1 MSPVMTTQAPFSSA
15 VDHDLYQIAPTRQ
28 TPTSVMMGTDHQ
40 LHRPPIAQQHFSGP
54 DPLERQGHS
63 GTGNLSTSPS
73 NHQDPRD
80 FNDIRQSSRAYTAR
94 SPLLPML
101 DEFDLDPLFPP
112 QNGAANEPQIP
123 NDDPHTAF
131 HVEGDGQMFS
141 QPQPDATIP
150 SIVEDASH
158 IFSQFDW
165 GWEGLF
171 ASQAATPN
179 FHSLFLP
186 TEGLSSAPSLSTQS
200 VATPTRSA
208 ENVARLGDNYADA
221 APWSHV
227 SATWRAQHFVEH
239 EYVENIKLA
248 ETTRERI
255 LATAQNFFRLT
266 LDSLNVNSNPG
277 TRFLMAD
284 LKRYSSSSILMLPPT
299 PILHIYLETFLT
311 SFEPYYPLI
320 NKRLFDPNAIASGKN
335 EQLAIV
341 MLLLVIAYGA
351 MRDPAVKARRLST
364 GLLEICRLT
373 TLHLLDKDNT
383 NPRSMI
389 LAECALLSTY
399 QAAFSGDKWLMESS
413 FGQMHQYLMLS
424 KHSRFFERDPTT
436 PYVLSNETDVELLW
450 HSWLERE
457 YTSSLVMVDQEIS
470 ILNDNNPTLTIPDLE
485 KSLPDGDDLWLAAD
499 ASTWFHFWK
508 TAYGPEAGTSTPFV
522 PAKTSLPEL
531 FQSLLDDK
539 LENWKPRLQIL
550 HLRLLLYP
558 IHIITAQ
565 MCELMLCVSEKEPL
579 RFSQTAC
586 LPSSNVRFEEI
597 KTLLQTW
604 WSVFRGLEEN
614 TTRQTAQRQVT
625 EILYHLLNLKLAVSW
640 SHVEQFSRAYIRQ
653 PRPTQGLP
661 AIALRRPREAVFHC
675 GQIMRILHNM
685 DVEIRPLWWPAALY
699 RVAIILW
706 TLSMSHTIE
715 RPERTDPDTVSDIAI
730 DRCPPE
736 APIWQTFL
744 RFYRGRPCL
753 TADDGVLQ
761 PIDDATTV
769 LRVCSDLLRQ
779 YKNMFCL
786 AESLLGELEGL
797 ANS

>member
-1 MSPVMTTQAPFSSA
+1 
-15 VDHDLYQIAPTRQ
+15 
-28 TPTSVMMGTDHQ
+28 
-40 LHRPPIAQQHFSGP
+40 
-54 DPLERQGHS
+54 
-63 GTGNLSTSPS
+63 
-73 NHQDPRD
+73 
-80 FNDIRQSSRAYTAR
+80 
-94 SPLLPML
+94 ML

-227 SATWRAQHFVEH
+227 SATWRAQHFVEQ

-284 LKRYSSSSILMLPPT
+284 LRRYSSSSILMLPPT

-413 FGQMHQYLMLS
+413 FGQMHQYLM
-424 KHSRFFERDPTT
+424 
-436 PYVLSNETDVELLW
+436 
-450 HSWLERE
+450 
-457 YTSSLVMVDQEIS
+457 
-470 ILNDNNPTLTIPDLE
+470 
-485 KSLPDGDDLWLAAD
+485 
-499 ASTWFHFWK
+499 
-508 TAYGPEAGTSTPFV
+508 
-522 PAKTSLPEL
+522 
-531 FQSLLDDK
+531 
-539 LENWKPRLQIL
+539 
-550 HLRLLLYP
+550 
-558 IHIITAQ
+558 
-565 MCELMLCVSEKEPL
+565 VS
-579 RFSQTAC
+579 FA
-586 LPSSNVRFEEI
+586 F
-597 KTLLQTW
+597 
-604 WSVFRGLEEN
+604 
-614 TTRQTAQRQVT
+614 
-625 EILYHLLNLKLAVSW
+625 
-640 SHVEQFSRAYIRQ
+640 
-653 PRPTQGLP
+653 
-661 AIALRRPREAVFHC
+661 
-675 GQIMRILHNM
+675 
-685 DVEIRPLWWPAALY
+685 
-699 RVAIILW
+699 
-706 TLSMSHTIE
+706 
-715 RPERTDPDTVSDIAI
+715 
-730 DRCPPE
+730 
-736 APIWQTFL
+736 
-744 RFYRGRPCL
+744 
-753 TADDGVLQ
+753 
-761 PIDDATTV
+761 AT
-769 LRVCSDLLRQ
+769 C
-779 YKNMFCL
+779 
-786 AESLLGELEGL
+786 
-797 ANS
+797 